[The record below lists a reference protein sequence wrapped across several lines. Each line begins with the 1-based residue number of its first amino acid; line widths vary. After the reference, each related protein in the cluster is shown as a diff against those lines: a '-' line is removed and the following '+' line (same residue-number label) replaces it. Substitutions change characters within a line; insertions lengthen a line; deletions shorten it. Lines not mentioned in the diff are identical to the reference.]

1 MPLSSP
7 NLRSLRIRSGVKPG
21 AFAEMVGAARSHYSN
36 MEHGRVVGSPELFGR
51 CATVLTRLLSERVEV
66 DDLMA
71 ATSSE
76 PDEEDEHEHTDA
88 GTGPPNRG
96 DSTGPG
102 RLHPSGQARGA
113 A

>member
-7 NLRSLRIRSGVKPG
+7 NLRRLRIRSGVKPG
-21 AFAEMVGAARSHYSN
+21 TFAEMVGAARSHYSN

-66 DDLMA
+66 DELMA
-71 ATSSE
+71 STSE
-76 PDEEDEHEHTDA
+76 PDEEEEHEHTDA

-102 RLHPSGQARGA
+102 RLRPDAGHARGA